1 MAPLPAPAPPA
12 LSPSHPLA
20 AELTS
25 LRQQISQYRAAA
37 HQAAIDV
44 QGVRLELELAR
55 EEAAGLRSTNAALKE
70 EVETLR

>member
-1 MAPLPAPAPPA
+1 MARPQPPPA
-12 LSPSHPLA
+12 LSPTHPLA

-37 HQAAIDV
+37 HKSAIDV
-44 QGVRLELELAR
+44 QGVRLELELAK
-55 EEAAGLRSTNAALKE
+55 ETATGLRTTNAALSH